1 MSCPQME
8 AHLRART
15 VPVSKA
21 EVKAGD
27 IAVFYRYNYLSHT
40 AIVLPPGDVV
50 CHKPGAE
57 VLSIDPIEEV
67 TCFYGAVTYARELKK
82 VKEQFDKCQKCVIV
96 KL

>member
-1 MSCPQME
+1 MPWFVVF
-8 AHLRART
+8 HH
-15 VPVSKA
+15 
-21 EVKAGD
+21 D
-27 IAVFYRYNYLSHT
+27 IV

-96 KL
+96 KYEYCTKCNL